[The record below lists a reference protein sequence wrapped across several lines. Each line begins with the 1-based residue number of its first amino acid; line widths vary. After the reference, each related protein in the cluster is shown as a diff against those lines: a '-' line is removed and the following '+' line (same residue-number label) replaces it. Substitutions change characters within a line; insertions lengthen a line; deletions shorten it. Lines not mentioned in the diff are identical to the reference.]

1 MKCDDARTKIALY
14 VGGELED
21 DDRDELLKHIRHCSQ
36 CAAELDEMKSAK
48 TIVSDAVQDDKP
60 ADLPS
65 DFAAQVMADVDDIK
79 AKERSKDSVRRIFVF
94 RPAAAFVFAAA
105 AIVVLALAL
114 TTDIFKSD
122 DRIAES
128 DPSTVEW
135 KNLKAAFNNCL
146 EGPYDLDSWQPPSEP
161 GIFAVILKENGD
173 RYRIVYID
181 ESGNLSSFMAYPW
194 YSQRKNDMIVRAGSE
209 DVFVA
214 VCLMP
219 ESNRK
224 SRKSIEQEIKE
235 EYKPGFKLKD
245 GA

>member
-21 DDRDELLKHIRHCSQ
+21 NDRDELLKHIQHCSR
-36 CAAELDEMKSAK
+36 CAAELEELKSAK
-48 TIVSDAVQDDKP
+48 AIVSDAVQDDKP

-65 DFAAQVMADVDDIK
+65 DFAANVMADVDDIK
-79 AKERSKDSVRRIFVF
+79 AKERSKGSVRRIFVF

-105 AIVVLALAL
+105 AIIILALAL
-114 TTDIFKSD
+114 TTDIFNSE

-128 DPSTVEW
+128 DPSAVEW
-135 KNLKAAFNNCL
+135 ENLKAAFNNCL

-161 GIFAVILKENGD
+161 GVFAVILKEGED
-173 RYRIVYID
+173 KYRVVYID
-181 ESGNLSSFMAYPW
+181 ESGNLSSFGAYPW

-214 VCLMP
+214 VCIMP
-219 ESNRK
+219 ESSKR
-224 SRKSIEQEIKE
+224 SRKSIEQEIKD
-235 EYKPGFKLKD
+235 EYKTGFKLKD

>member
-1 MKCDDARTKIALY
+1 MKCDEARIKIALY
-14 VGGELED
+14 VGGELEND
-21 DDRDELLKHIRHCSQ
+21 DYEELLKHIQHCSR

-48 TIVSDAVQDDKP
+48 TIVRDAITDDNP

-65 DFAAQVMADVDDIK
+65 DFSSQVMADVDDIK
-79 AKERSKDSVRRIFVF
+79 ARVRSKDSVRRIFVF

-114 TTDIFKSD
+114 TTDIFKSED
-122 DRIAES
+122 KIADS

-135 KNLKAAFNNCL
+135 GNLKAAFNNCL

-161 GIFAVILKENGD
+161 GVFAVIIKENGD

-194 YSQRKNDMIVRAGSE
+194 YRQRKNDMIVRAGSE

-219 ESNRK
+219 ESSKK
-224 SRKSIEQEIKE
+224 SRKSIEQDIKD